1 MTDTA
6 VKRASALN
14 VSMPWRGM
22 YPLPDGEISKLDRR
36 MIPFLYQ
43 NGIPFLY
50 QNGVFNITSRA
61 VLHDPVDCVLAGEQA
76 QIHTGRLSRGSLKHA
91 FGE

>member
-22 YPLPDGEISKLDRR
+22 YPLPDGEIGELDRR
-36 MIPFLYQ
+36 M
-43 NGIPFLY
+43 IPFLY

-61 VLHDPVDCVLAGEQA
+61 VLHDPVDCVLAGDQNMRR
-76 QIHTGRLSRGSLKHA
+76 GRLSRAALKHA

>member
-6 VKRASALN
+6 VKRASAVN
-14 VSMPWRGM
+14 VSMPWRGL
-22 YPLPDGEISKLDRR
+22 YPIPDGEISKLDRR
-36 MIPFLYQ
+36 M
-43 NGIPFLY
+43 IPFLY